1 MDAAE
6 EGRASKEAVAMDS
19 VRFDF
24 DLPKEDAS
32 ALGRRQPLEV
42 WLGRA
47 ALVVARYGLVLI
59 LLYLGAFKFTEVEA
73 RGIEPFVSNSPFFSW
88 LHHSLGAQGL
98 SNAIGV
104 SEVGTALLIAARRLS
119 ARICVYGSLAAVAT
133 FLVTLSFLVTTPGTW
148 IGVPGFPLPVPN
160 ELGWFLIKD
169 VFLLGAALLSAAEA
183 LAASQN
189 RGARS

>member
-1 MDAAE
+1 
-6 EGRASKEAVAMDS
+6 MDS
-19 VRFDF
+19 ARFDF
-24 DLPKEDAS
+24 DLPKEN
-32 ALGRRQPLEV
+32 ALARGRRRPLEA

-73 RGIEPFVSNSPFFSW
+73 RGIEPLVSNSPFFRS
-88 LHHSLGAQGL
+88 LHHHLGAQGL
-98 SNAIGV
+98 SNVIGV

-119 ARICVYGSLAAVAT
+119 ARICAYGSLAAVAT
-133 FLVTLSFLVTTPGTW
+133 FLVTLTFLVSTPGTW

-183 LAASQN
+183 LAARRDRRPPSV
-189 RGARS
+189 ARRSDAALPHSR

>member
-1 MDAAE
+1 
-6 EGRASKEAVAMDS
+6 MDS

-32 ALGRRQPLEV
+32 AQGRLRSLEA

-88 LHHSLGAQGL
+88 LHQSLGAQGL

-104 SEVGTALLIAARRLS
+104 SELVTALLIGARRLS
-119 ARICVYGSLAAVAT
+119 ARLCVYGSLAGVAT

-148 IGVPGFPLPVPN
+148 IAVPGFPLPVPN

-183 LAASQN
+183 LTAYGN
-189 RGARS
+189 REARS

>member
-1 MDAAE
+1 
-6 EGRASKEAVAMDS
+6 MDS
-19 VRFDF
+19 VRLDF
-24 DLPKEDAS
+24 DLPKEEAS
-32 ALGRRQPLEV
+32 AQGRSRSLEA

-73 RGIEPFVSNSPFFSW
+73 RGIEPLVSNSPFFSW

-104 SEVGTALLIAARRLS
+104 SEVATGLLIAARRLS

-133 FLVTLSFLVTTPGTW
+133 FVVTLSFLVTTPGTW
-148 IGVPGFPLPVPN
+148 IVAPGFPLPVPD

-183 LAASQN
+183 LAANQN